1 MPAFWKKK
9 RFWGSIIAI
18 VLLAYCLKDISITQ
32 IKIMYQSVNFYF
44 LIPSALFSFGMVIF
58 RAVRW
63 RVILEK
69 TKKVGLFRII
79 SLYSAGQ
86 VVNISM
92 PALTG
97 QVGRLL
103 LFAKKESLSK
113 SYVFSTIVIEVLF
126 DAVTMFLFII
136 FLSTATFVFPPE
148 YRSVSIILAIGTA
161 LLIVLLYLILH
172 FEKQIGVIGKKILRG
187 RWPGVYITLKRF
199 SKSFTKGISLLRS
212 TQYFFRTFMYSVASW
227 IAHAL
232 LIYFLFKSFGFDLP
246 IIAAVVVM
254 VLNTLALMIPITPG
268 NVGTFELVVVAAL
281 LAYGVPKSDA
291 VLFALALHI
300 LDLIP
305 IFIMGLFFLRSEK
318 VNLKEIQEQGAKEEI
333 LDRVDD
339 LVTEEQKI

>member
-9 RFWGSIIAI
+9 QFWGLIIAI
-18 VLLAYCLKDISITQ
+18 ILLAYCLKDISTTQ

-44 LIPSALFSFGMVIF
+44 LIPSLAFSFGMIIF

-63 RVILEK
+63 RVILENM
-69 TKKVGLFRII
+69 KKVGLIRII

-113 SYVFSTIVIEVLF
+113 TYVFSTIVIEVVF

-136 FLSTATFVFPPE
+136 FLSTATFAFPPE
-148 YRSVSIILAIGTA
+148 YHSVSIILAIATGV
-161 LLIVLLYLILH
+161 LIVLLYLILH
-172 FEKQIGVIGKKILRG
+172 FEKQIGVLGKKILRG

-212 TQYFFRTFMYSVASW
+212 SQHFFRTFLYSVVSW

-232 LIYFLFKSFGFDLP
+232 LIYFLFKAFGFELP

-268 NVGTFELVVVAAL
+268 NAGTFELVVVAAL
-281 LAYGVPKSDA
+281 LAYGIEKSDA
-291 VLFALALHI
+291 ILFALALHI
-300 LDLIP
+300 LDFIP
-305 IFIMGLFFLRSEK
+305 IFIMGLFFLKSEK
-318 VNLKEIQEQGAKEEI
+318 VDFKEIKKQGEKEEI
-333 LDRVDD
+333 LGRVDN

>member
-1 MPAFWKKK
+1 MPAFLKKK
-9 RFWGSIIAI
+9 QFWGSIIAI
-18 VLLAYCLKDISITQ
+18 ILLAYCVKDISITQ
-32 IKIMYQSVNFYF
+32 IKVMYQSVKFYF
-44 LIPSALFSFGMVIF
+44 LIPAVLFSFGMIIF

-103 LFAKKESLSK
+103 LFAKKEGLSK
-113 SYVFSTIVIEVLF
+113 TYVFSTIVIEVLF
-126 DAVTMFLFII
+126 DAITMFLFIL
-136 FLSTATFVFPPE
+136 FLSTATFAFPPE
-148 YRSVSIILAIGTA
+148 YRSVSIILAIGTGI
-161 LLIVLLYLILH
+161 LIVLLYLILH
-172 FEKQIGVIGKKILRG
+172 FEKQIGVLGKKILRG

-212 TQYFFRTFMYSVASW
+212 SQHFFRTFMYSVASW
-227 IAHAL
+227 ISHAL
-232 LIYFLFKSFGFDLP
+232 LIYFLFKAFGFELP

-268 NVGTFELVVVAAL
+268 NAGTFELVVVAAL
-281 LAYGVPKSDA
+281 LAYGIPKSDA

-300 LDLIP
+300 LDFIP

-318 VNLKEIQEQGAKEEI
+318 VDFKEIQKQSEKEEI

-339 LVTEEQKI
+339 LVSEEQKI

>member
-9 RFWGSIIAI
+9 QFWGSIIAI
-18 VLLAYCLKDISITQ
+18 VLLAYCVEDISISQ
-32 IKIMYQSVNFYF
+32 IKVMYQSVNFYF
-44 LIPSALFSFGMVIF
+44 LIPSLGFSFGMIIF

-63 RVILEK
+63 RVIIEK
-69 TKKVGLFRII
+69 TKKVGLIRII

-113 SYVFSTIVIEVLF
+113 TYVFSTIVLEVVF

-136 FLSTATFVFPPE
+136 FLSTASFAFPPE
-148 YRSVSIILAIGTA
+148 YRSVSIILAIGTGI
-161 LLIVLLYLILH
+161 LIILLYILLH
-172 FEKQIGVIGKKILRG
+172 FEKQIGVLGKKILRG

-212 TQYFFRTFMYSVASW
+212 TQYFFRTFMFSVASW
-227 IAHAL
+227 VAHAL
-232 LIYFLFKSFGFDLP
+232 LIYFLFTSFGFNLP
-246 IIAAVVVM
+246 IIAAIVVM

-281 LAYGVPKSDA
+281 LAYGIPKSDA
-291 VLFALALHI
+291 VLFAMALHI

-318 VNLKEIQEQGAKEEI
+318 VNLKEIHEQGAKEEI

-339 LVTEEQKI
+339 LVTEEQKT

>member
-9 RFWGSIIAI
+9 QFWGSIIAI
-18 VLLAYCLKDISITQ
+18 VLLAYCVEDISISQ
-32 IKIMYQSVNFYF
+32 IKVMYQSVNFYF
-44 LIPSALFSFGMVIF
+44 LIPSLGFSFGMIIF

-63 RVILEK
+63 RVIIEK
-69 TKKVGLFRII
+69 TKKVGLIRII

-113 SYVFSTIVIEVLF
+113 TYVFSTIVLEVVF

-136 FLSTATFVFPPE
+136 FLSTASFAFPPE
-148 YRSVSIILAIGTA
+148 YRSVSIILAIGTGV
-161 LLIVLLYLILH
+161 LIILLYILLH
-172 FEKQIGVIGKKILRG
+172 FEKQIGVLGKKILRG

-212 TQYFFRTFMYSVASW
+212 TQYFFRTFMFSVASW
-227 IAHAL
+227 VAHAL
-232 LIYFLFKSFGFDLP
+232 LIYFLFTSFGFNLP
-246 IIAAVVVM
+246 IIAAIVVM

-281 LAYGVPKSDA
+281 LAYGIPKSDA
-291 VLFALALHI
+291 VLFAMALHI

-318 VNLKEIQEQGAKEEI
+318 VNLKEIHEQGAKEEI

-339 LVTEEQKI
+339 LVTEEQKT

>member
-9 RFWGSIIAI
+9 QFWGSIIAI
-18 VLLAYCLKDISITQ
+18 VLLAYCIKDISAAQ
-32 IKIMYQSVNFYF
+32 VRIMYQSVNFYF
-44 LIPSALFSFGMVIF
+44 LIPSIALSFGMIIF
-58 RAVRW
+58 KAVRW
-63 RVILEK
+63 RIIIEK
-69 TKKVGLFRII
+69 TKKVRLFRII
-79 SLYSAGQ
+79 SLFSAGQ
-86 VVNISM
+86 VINISM

-113 SYVFSTIVIEVLF
+113 TYVFSTIVIEILF
-126 DAVTMFLFII
+126 DAITMLLFII
-136 FLSTATFVFPPE
+136 FLSTATFAFPPE
-148 YRSVSIILAIGTA
+148 YRSISIILAAATA
-161 LLIVLLYLILH
+161 SLIVLLYLILH
-172 FEKQIGVIGKKILRG
+172 FEKQIGTLGKKILRG

-199 SKSFTKGISLLRS
+199 SRSFTKGISLLRS
-212 TQYFFRTFMYSVASW
+212 TQYFFRTFMFSIASW
-227 IAHAL
+227 VAHAF

-254 VLNTLALMIPITPG
+254 VINTIALMVPITPG

-281 LAYGVPKSDA
+281 LAYGIPKSDA

-305 IFIMGLFFLRSEK
+305 ISIMGLFFLRSEK
-318 VNLKEIQEQGAKEEI
+318 VNLREIQELGEKEEI

-339 LVTEEQKI
+339 LVTEE

>member
-9 RFWGSIIAI
+9 QFWGSIIAI
-18 VLLAYCLKDISITQ
+18 VLLAYCIKDISTAQ
-32 IKIMYQSVNFYF
+32 IRVMYQSVNFYF
-44 LIPSALFSFGMVIF
+44 LIPSIVLSFGIIIF
-58 RAVRW
+58 KAVRW
-63 RVILEK
+63 RIIIEK

-79 SLYSAGQ
+79 SLFSAGQ
-86 VVNISM
+86 VINISM

-113 SYVFSTIVIEVLF
+113 TYVFSTIVIEILF
-126 DAVTMFLFII
+126 DAITMLLFII
-136 FLSTATFVFPPE
+136 LLSTATFAFPPE
-148 YRSVSIILAIGTA
+148 YRSVSIILAVATA
-161 LLIVLLYLILH
+161 SLVILLYLILH
-172 FEKQIGVIGKKILRG
+172 FEKQIGAFGKKILRG

-199 SKSFTKGISLLRS
+199 SRSFTKGISLLRS
-212 TQYFFRTFMYSVASW
+212 TQYFFRTFMFSIASW
-227 IAHAL
+227 VAHAF
-232 LIYFLFKSFGFDLP
+232 LIYFLFKSFGFELP

-254 VLNTLALMIPITPG
+254 VINTIALMVPITPG
-268 NVGTFELVVVAAL
+268 NAGTFELVVVAAL
-281 LAYGVPKSDA
+281 LAYSIPKSDA

-305 IFIMGLFFLRSEK
+305 ISIMGLFFLRSEK
-318 VNLKEIQEQGAKEEI
+318 VNLREIQEQGEKEEI

>member
-9 RFWGSIIAI
+9 QFWGLIIAI
-18 VLLAYCLKDISITQ
+18 ILLAYCLKDISTTQ

-44 LIPSALFSFGMVIF
+44 LIPSLAFSFGMIIF

-63 RVILEK
+63 RVILENM
-69 TKKVGLFRII
+69 KKVGLIRII

-113 SYVFSTIVIEVLF
+113 TYVFSTIVIEVVF

-136 FLSTATFVFPPE
+136 FLSTATFAFPPE
-148 YRSVSIILAIGTA
+148 YHSVSIILAIATGI
-161 LLIVLLYLILH
+161 LIVLLYLILH
-172 FEKQIGVIGKKILRG
+172 FEKQIGVLGKKILRG

-212 TQYFFRTFMYSVASW
+212 SQHFFRTFLYSVVSW

-232 LIYFLFKSFGFDLP
+232 LIYFLFKAFGFELP

-268 NVGTFELVVVAAL
+268 NAGTFELVVVAAL
-281 LAYGVPKSDA
+281 LAYGIEKSDA
-291 VLFALALHI
+291 ILFALALHI
-300 LDLIP
+300 LDFIP
-305 IFIMGLFFLRSEK
+305 IFIMGLFFLKSEK
-318 VNLKEIQEQGAKEEI
+318 VDFKEIKKQGEKEEI
-333 LDRVDD
+333 LGRVDN

>member
-9 RFWGSIIAI
+9 QFWGSIIAI
-18 VLLAYCLKDISITQ
+18 VLLAYCVEDISISQ
-32 IKIMYQSVNFYF
+32 IKVMYQSVNFYF
-44 LIPSALFSFGMVIF
+44 LIPSLAFSFGMIIF

-63 RVILEK
+63 RVIIEK
-69 TKKVGLFRII
+69 TKKVGLIRII

-113 SYVFSTIVIEVLF
+113 TYVFSTIVLEVVF

-136 FLSTATFVFPPE
+136 FLSTASFAFPPE
-148 YRSVSIILAIGTA
+148 YRSVSIILAIGTGI
-161 LLIVLLYLILH
+161 LIILLYILLH
-172 FEKQIGVIGKKILRG
+172 FEKQIGVLGKKILRG

-212 TQYFFRTFMYSVASW
+212 TQYFFRTFMFSVASW
-227 IAHAL
+227 VAHAL
-232 LIYFLFKSFGFDLP
+232 LIYFLFTSFGFNLP
-246 IIAAVVVM
+246 IIAAIVVM

-281 LAYGVPKSDA
+281 LAYGIPKSDA
-291 VLFALALHI
+291 VLFAMALHI

-318 VNLKEIQEQGAKEEI
+318 VNLKEIHEQGAKEEI

-339 LVTEEQKI
+339 LVTEEQKT